1 MVQLDGTASVDLLV
15 LGAGWTAS
23 FLLPHLRAEHPHIS
37 FAATTRDG
45 RNGTIRWAFDP
56 ERDGKEQFAALPRA
70 KTVVVVFPIRGE
82 GGSRRLVTGYE
93 EAVGQRV
100 RWVQLGSSG
109 IYDGGPTLAALAV
122 KAAAASSDSEKLPL
136 AHSPLEW
143 TTRHSPYDRTNA
155 RAIAEDELLGQHT
168 DTVVLN
174 LVGLWGG
181 ARNPS
186 NWIAR
191 IAPTFEALEA
201 KGSVHLVHGLD
212 VARAIVAVHLAPSLP
227 TGSGESAATSGRGQR
242 WIVSDLRVYDWW
254 DLVAAHPGSSTSVA
268 PAATADSEPSPPR
281 AKWVQQ
287 LLKKHDV
294 RGLPRSAVELGR
306 AIDAREFW
314 EAFELA
320 PVKGRWEE
328 ARA

>member
-23 FLLPHLRAEHPHIS
+23 FLLPHLRSEHPHIS

-45 RNGTIRWAFDP
+45 RDGTIRWAFDP

-70 KTVVVVFPIRGE
+70 QTVVVVFPIRGE
-82 GGSRRLVTGYE
+82 GGSRRLVQGYE

-100 RWVQLGSSG
+100 RWIQLGSSG
-109 IYDGGPTLAALAV
+109 IYDVGPSLRPPAGAALTM
-122 KAAAASSDSEKLPL
+122 S
-136 AHSPLEW
+136 SPLKW
-143 TTRHSPYDRTNA
+143 TTRHSPYDRANA
-155 RAIAEDELLGQHT
+155 RAIAEDELLGQHK

-254 DLVAAHPGSSTSVA
+254 DLVAAHPGSSTSAA
-268 PAATADSEPSPPR
+268 PAAAADSEPSPRR

-328 ARA
+328 SRA